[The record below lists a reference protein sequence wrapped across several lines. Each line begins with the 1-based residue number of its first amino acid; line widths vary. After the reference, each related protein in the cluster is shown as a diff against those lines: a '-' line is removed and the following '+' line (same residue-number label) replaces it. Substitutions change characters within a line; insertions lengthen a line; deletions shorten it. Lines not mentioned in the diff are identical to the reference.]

1 MPPSSV
7 LARIFRLKPAP
18 TLADPQS
25 TTPQQPQ
32 ETLPTTGNPSFG
44 PSHRI
49 RLVSIQLDPIPS
61 HNFGPITRDV
71 EEGDAPFRIGRIGT
85 PSPKEISFEFGVISR
100 AHAEIWAESGGKFF
114 IRDTKSSSGTFI
126 NFSRLSPPNVESQ
139 PFQLG
144 DGDVLQFGVPYRGG
158 FEDVNKCVMVRVE
171 INKEPQAAPNVSESV
186 PLSQLCCPCVD
197 TPSDRREV
205 FYDTRRYP
213 SSQRYFPN
221 QWHSPNP
228 LTYPPSRSTL
238 TYRSRSS
245 SPIRRRS
252 RQRSYT
258 PTRRRRSYTPSRT
271 SRSRPHTPSRH
282 SRSITPSRRSRSR
295 PRRPGSRSYSPA
307 RRPGSRYYSPARR
320 SRSRSYS
327 PSRRYGQRYYSS
339 PRRSS
344 PSIRLGSR
352 SPDLRSSPYDPRT
365 NRSSGSPQPPR
376 ALSRGRPPGEARS
389 SGDDASQDSDSHEVE
404 HESSLAP
411 PWQGLAKPQAQP
423 DGLVE
428 SSSLEPVDTAM
439 ASVSETGMHL
449 APPPSPCVE
458 H

>member
-1 MPPSSV
+1 MSPSSI
-7 LARIFRLKPAP
+7 LARVLGRKSAPA
-18 TLADPQS
+18 LAEPQS
-25 TTPQQPQ
+25 TTPQQPEQ
-32 ETLPTTGNPSFG
+32 TISTTGSSSSR

-61 HNFGPITRDV
+61 HNSGPITLDV

-85 PSPKEISFEFGVISR
+85 PGPKEISFEFGVISR
-100 AHAEIWAESGGKFF
+100 AHAEIWAESGGKIF

-158 FEDVNKCVMVRVE
+158 FEDVNKCVTVRVE
-171 INKEPQAAPNVSESV
+171 INKEPQATPNVSESV
-186 PLSQLCCPCVD
+186 ALSQPCCPCVD
-197 TPSDRREV
+197 TPSDGREV

-221 QWHSPNP
+221 QWHPPNP

-245 SPIRRRS
+245 SSSSSISSRATRS
-252 RQRSYT
+252 RSRSRER
-258 PTRRRRSYTPSRT
+258 RRRRSYTPSR
-271 SRSRPHTPSRH
+271 R
-282 SRSITPSRRSRSR
+282 
-295 PRRPGSRSYSPA
+295 
-307 RRPGSRYYSPARR
+307 RR

-327 PSRRYGQRYYSS
+327 PTR
-339 PRRSS
+339 
-344 PSIRLGSR
+344 RLGSR
-352 SPDLRSSPYDPRT
+352 YYSPSRSFRQNFLGIRSRSHSPDLRSSPHDPRI
-365 NRSSGSPQPPR
+365 NRSSWSPQLLPVLLR
-376 ALSRGRPPGEARS
+376 SRSPGEAKS
-389 SGDDASQDSDSHEVE
+389 SGDDALQGSDSHEVE

-428 SSSLEPVDTAM
+428 SSSLEPIDTATT
-439 ASVSETGMHL
+439 SVSETGTHS
-449 APPPSPCVE
+449 APPPSSYVE